1 MGILD
6 SFSRLFGEA
15 PPTPLDPRL
24 ARAIAITDPRLENLA
39 DVETTLLPPLEEA
52 LAYYERTLAILP
64 GPVPLDET
72 SATLARLFP
81 APDDIQACLGRS
93 MEVKQRLPELQAAG
107 HARLWALLGLRSRAQ
122 AGGSHA
128 VFTDHTLRSLAASP
142 AGVREALRDA
152 AWEGLVMAFVNQ
164 TQYQQQKLELMRS
177 QKELLQE
184 VAPSSRVRVSGV
196 SQSIDA
202 HISRANKD
210 LAPERVLHNLVEW
223 LGNPEPFLR
232 IENRTGLTLQDGKG
246 TPLLHLPLLS
256 SQDRRQW
263 LVCLVEFPLEMAAAA
278 LERESHTHRFIMI

>member
-6 SFSRLFGEA
+6 KLGRLFGPEPEA
-15 PPTPLDPRL
+15 ADPRL
-24 ARAIAITDPRLENLA
+24 ARTIAVIDPRLESLA
-39 DVETTLLPPLEEA
+39 DCETALLPPIEEA
-52 LAYYERTLAILP
+52 QAYYERTLTALP
-64 GPVPLDET
+64 GPVRLDEASPT
-72 SATLARLFP
+72 VSLLFP
-81 APDDIQACLGRS
+81 GPEDMQACLGRS
-93 MEVKQRLPELQAAG
+93 MEVKQRLPELLAAG
-107 HARLWALLGLRSRAQ
+107 HERLWALLGLRSRVE
-122 AGGSHA
+122 AGGTHP
-128 VFTDHTLRSLAASP
+128 VLTDHTLRSLAGSP
-142 AGVREALRDA
+142 AGAREALRDA
-152 AWEGLVMAFVNQ
+152 AWEGLLMAFVNQ

-184 VAPSSRVRVSGV
+184 VSSASRIRVSGV

-210 LAPERVLHNLVEW
+210 LSPERVLQNLVEW

-232 IENRTGLTLQDGKG
+232 VENRTGLTLQAQDG

-263 LVCLVEFPLEMAAAA
+263 LVCLVEFPAEMAREA